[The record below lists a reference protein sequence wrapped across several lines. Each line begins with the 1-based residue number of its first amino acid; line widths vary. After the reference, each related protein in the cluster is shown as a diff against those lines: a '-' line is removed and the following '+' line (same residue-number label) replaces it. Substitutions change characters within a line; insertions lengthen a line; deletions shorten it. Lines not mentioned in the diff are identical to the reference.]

1 MPPKRVNTDD
11 GPSRA
16 GHSRESSTGSARHAH
31 TPATPSQLRQ
41 AHVPSDRSSSPE
53 ELMHPHRYCD
63 DDEQRPSSSD
73 RPYDIDIS
81 EHGMHPATDDSSAH
95 AVHESVSPRQE
106 PISNIDFEPTAR
118 SRLLNQQNLDG
129 VSGYGTTSPRPG
141 AHRNYGSF
149 AGSIHS
155 ENSFGGAFPGQSDG
169 IEEEA
174 PDAAHALLGDAVAE
188 GIMNAGDGPKK
199 STTRWLAER
208 HGVKNQRMM

>member
-31 TPATPSQLRQ
+31 APATPSQLRQ

-53 ELMHPHRYCD
+53 ELMHPHRYY
-63 DDEQRPSSSD
+63 DDEQ

-81 EHGMHPATDDSSAH
+81 EHGMRPATDGSSAH
-95 AVHESVSPRQE
+95 ALNENVSPRQE
-106 PISNIDFEPTAR
+106 AISDIDFEPSAR
-118 SRLLNQQNLDG
+118 SRLLKQQDADEG
-129 VSGYGTTSPRPG
+129 VGYGTASPRPG

-155 ENSFGGAFPGQSDG
+155 ENSFGGAFPGQNDG
-169 IEEEA
+169 IEEDA
-174 PDAAHALLGDAVAE
+174 PDAAHALLGDAVADSV
-188 GIMNAGDGPKK
+188 MSAGSGQKK